1 MTFSIFDS
9 SGNLLDAYA
18 DRDVALGRL
27 AAIAIAIA
35 EPDAADDVFLVAQ
48 DENGR
53 IVGEAIYASAASV
66 HA

>member
-27 AAIAIAIA
+27 AAIVIA

-48 DENGR
+48 DESGR
-53 IVGEAIYASAASV
+53 IVGEAIYGSSASV